1 MNHLG
6 KTIGI
11 MKIKIQMICE
21 EGRNTSFP
29 KNASWL
35 AKIIVLTYGGSS
47 AGIIDMLSTE
57 GFFTRFRKER

>member
-1 MNHLG
+1 
-6 KTIGI
+6 

-21 EGRNTSFP
+21 EGQNTSFP
-29 KNASWL
+29 RNASWL

>member
-1 MNHLG
+1 
-6 KTIGI
+6 

-57 GFFTRFRKER
+57 GFFTRIRKER

>member
-1 MNHLG
+1 
-6 KTIGI
+6 

-29 KNASWL
+29 KNTT
-35 AKIIVLTYGGSS
+35 KIIVLTYGGSS

>member
-1 MNHLG
+1 
-6 KTIGI
+6 

-21 EGRNTSFP
+21 ERRNTSFP

-57 GFFTRFRKER
+57 GFFTRIRKER